1 MDIASFFNH
10 DIVAALNVIHHP
22 SSPFNAATC
31 LSPLARGSLC
41 IRVTYQIYGY
51 VEPAVKEGYFELFS
65 CSLQP
70 GFQASYD
77 GLVYVLYG
85 LLQSLSF
92 GKAARKVKAF
102 SHVSAI
108 IIFLNGNLKFHLYL
122 SLSCIMI
129 RLSRLLLATSIC
141 EIRWIIG
148 KRLFCASF
156 VRAIVPSV
164 GES

>member
-1 MDIASFFNH
+1 MDIAFFFNH
-10 DIVAALNVIHHP
+10 DVVAVLNVIHHP

-77 GLVYVLYG
+77 GLVYILYG
-85 LLQSLSF
+85 LSNVSPSERQPGRSRHSATYLPSSSF
-92 GKAARKVKAF
+92 SMVILNF
-102 SHVSAI
+102 
-108 IIFLNGNLKFHLYL
+108 IFT
-122 SLSCIMI
+122 C
-129 RLSRLLLATSIC
+129 
-141 EIRWIIG
+141 
-148 KRLFCASF
+148 LFP
-156 VRAIVPSV
+156 VL
-164 GES
+164 

>member
-10 DIVAALNVIHHP
+10 DVVAALNVIHHP

-65 CSLQP
+65 RSLLP

-77 GLVYVLYG
+77 GLVYILYG
-85 LLQSLSF
+85 LLQCFSF

-108 IIFLNGNLKFHLYL
+108 LIFLNGNLKFHLYR
-122 SLSCIMI
+122 SLSCIMM
-129 RLSRLLLATSIC
+129 RFSRLLLATSIC

-148 KRLFCASF
+148 KWALLC
-156 VRAIVPSV
+156 VLCEDIVPFV